1 MAQLNATGGHLHR
14 FKSIHSHKWC
24 NALTKS
30 ITKASRTNNTLE
42 VIQHMNSCMA
52 VVEVMYNY
60 GNATQLV
67 LSKTGSRLP
76 VSQSRWGY

>member
-1 MAQLNATGGHLHR
+1 MKA
-14 FKSIHSHKWC
+14 
-24 NALTKS
+24 
-30 ITKASRTNNTLE
+30 ITKASHTNNTLE
-42 VIQHMNSCMA
+42 VIQHMNIGMT
-52 VVEVMYNY
+52 VVEVMKNR